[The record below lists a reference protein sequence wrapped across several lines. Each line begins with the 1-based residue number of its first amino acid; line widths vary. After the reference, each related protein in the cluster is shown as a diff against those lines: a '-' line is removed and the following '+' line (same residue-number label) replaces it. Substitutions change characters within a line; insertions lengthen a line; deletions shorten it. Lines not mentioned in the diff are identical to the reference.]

1 MDYRMLGIT
10 LVSDSCMEN
19 KFYVKAVMEL
29 HFNAL
34 SRLPFAATGRSPD
47 KLFHCL
53 RIFNR
58 RRNLSWPTPRSKSRM
73 NETDN
78 CRQSATRSA
87 SRRKT
92 G

>member
-1 MDYRMLGIT
+1 MDYRMPGIT

-34 SRLPFAATGRSPD
+34 SRLPSAATGRSAD
-47 KLFHCL
+47 KLFHRL

-58 RRNLSWPTPRSKSRM
+58 SRNLSWPTPRSKSRM
-73 NETDN
+73 NEVEAAS
-78 CRQSATRSA
+78 RSATRSA